1 MLSCSDNLSG
11 GTIVR
16 YDEFRDQLEAA
27 LERNS
32 LHFHTLQRVETI
44 ELANTVRHWKAC
56 AHGAAPPSTEPFH
69 VSAEIGFAW
78 SPFDAARSYAREEDL
93 LTELI
98 GRKKRLPRTERRW
111 TRVDLWLHARLPYG
125 STTAMPEPQLF
136 GAWTASILEK
146 IHGAF
151 AEVEEKEG
159 RIVAVLGAH
168 EDVDVLAHC
177 QPDGV
182 VSLKGLAISGFRIVH
197 LPRVWDDPDRRKAEK
212 DPHAELDRVARTFKA
227 TLDEWTKSVSELA
240 AWIRYSPPV
249 AGAKPVEPW
258 FEDLRKDDDN
268 DGGPETIN

>member
-1 MLSCSDNLSG
+1 VTNLSG

-27 LERNS
+27 LERNG
-32 LHFHTLQRVETI
+32 LHFHGLQRVETI
-44 ELANTVRHWKAC
+44 ELANTVRHWKVY

-146 IHGAF
+146 IHGGF

-258 FEDLRKDDDN
+258 FEDLREDDDN

>member
-1 MLSCSDNLSG
+1 M
-11 GTIVR
+11 R

-27 LERNS
+27 LRRMVFTSMASNVS
-32 LHFHTLQRVETI
+32 RPSSSRTLCGIGRSVPTEPH
-44 ELANTVRHWKAC
+44 LR
-56 AHGAAPPSTEPFH
+56 APSPSTSRLR
-69 VSAEIGFAW
+69 SASRGAP
-78 SPFDAARSYAREEDL
+78 STLLDRTRAKKTSSRSHWQEEA
-93 LTELI
+93 TA
-98 GRKKRLPRTERRW
+98 RTERRW

-168 EDVDVLAHC
+168 GDVDVLAHC

-258 FEDLRKDDDN
+258 FEDLREDDDN

>member
-1 MLSCSDNLSG
+1 M
-11 GTIVR
+11 R

-27 LERNS
+27 LQRNS
-32 LHFHTLQRVETI
+32 LHFHGLQRVETI
-44 ELANTVRHWKAC
+44 ELANTVRHWKVY

-146 IHGAF
+146 IHRAF

-197 LPRVWDDPDRRKAEK
+197 LPRVWDDPERRKAEK
-212 DPHAELDRVARTFKA
+212 DPQSELDRLARTFKT

-240 AWIRYSPPV
+240 TWIRYSPPV
-249 AGAKPVEPW
+249 AGAKPHEPW
-258 FEDLRKDDDN
+258 FEDLREDDDN

>member
-1 MLSCSDNLSG
+1 VPNLSG
-11 GTIVR
+11 GTTVR

-27 LERNS
+27 LQGNS
-32 LHFHTLQRVETI
+32 LNFHSLQRVETI
-44 ELANTVRHWKAC
+44 ELANTVRHWKVYV
-56 AHGAAPPSTEPFH
+56 HGAARPSAEPFH

-78 SPFDAARSYAREEDL
+78 SPFDAARACAREEDL

-98 GRKKRLPRTERRW
+98 GRRKQLPRTERRW
-111 TRVDLWLHARLPYG
+111 KRVDLSLHAGLPYG
-125 STTAMPEPQLF
+125 STTAMPEPRLI

-146 IHGAF
+146 VHGTF
-151 AEVEEKEG
+151 ADVKEKEG

-168 EDVDVLAHC
+168 EDVDVQARC

-197 LPRVWDDPDRRKAEK
+197 LPRVWDDPERRKAEK
-212 DPHAELDRVARTFKA
+212 DPHAELDRLARAFKT

-240 AWIRYSPPV
+240 TWIRYSPPA
-249 AGAKPVEPW
+249 AGAKPIEPW
-258 FEDLRKDDDN
+258 FEDLPDDN

>member
-1 MLSCSDNLSG
+1 M
-11 GTIVR
+11 R

-27 LERNS
+27 LQRNS
-32 LHFHTLQRVETI
+32 LHFHGLQRVETI
-44 ELANTVRHWKAC
+44 ELANTVRHWKVYTY
-56 AHGAAPPSTEPFH
+56 GAAPPSTEPFH

-168 EDVDVLAHC
+168 EDVDRL
-177 QPDGV
+177 
-182 VSLKGLAISGFRIVH
+182 
-197 LPRVWDDPDRRKAEK
+197 
-212 DPHAELDRVARTFKA
+212 ARTFKA

-240 AWIRYSPPV
+240 SWIRYSPRGRSQ
-249 AGAKPVEPW
+249 AGRAVV
-258 FEDLRKDDDN
+258 R
-268 DGGPETIN
+268 GSARRRRQ